1 MIDSVDQDQCA
12 RQVFSSQLTI
22 GFTRSADATGIECRS
37 EVEVTAPE
45 SDGLLRTLSNV
56 VVNLS
61 RDGERDLTFRQ
72 LAVFLI
78 CCTEAGDQTAK
89 ELSDALEISAPA
101 MGRVAERLTRGG
113 MLLRKPNLD
122 DRRSFLL
129 AKTPSGLRLL
139 EELRLRVANMCRC

>member
-61 RDGERDLTFRQ
+61 RDGERDLIFRQ

-78 CCTEAGDQTAK
+78 CCTEAGGPDRK
-89 ELSDALEISAPA
+89 RIV
-101 MGRVAERLTRGG
+101 GRARDFGAGDGTSGRTFDTGWYAVAEAEPG
-113 MLLRKPNLD
+113 
-122 DRRSFLL
+122 
-129 AKTPSGLRLL
+129 
-139 EELRLRVANMCRC
+139 